1 MHRYKLNKLTCILI
15 KFHPVHILKVYD
27 VKPVRAKKT
36 LPNINLCETLC
47 IYVPMWFMYS
57 GHSYLTAQILSNK
70 KNPASAGFLKQ
81 HIKIY
86 FGSSATLI
94 LCAKSC
100 KWYLLS
106 LSEVPGMAA
115 TISALKLLRCAR
127 TIEETSVFFT
137 LVLNNAA
144 SCGGRF

>member
-1 MHRYKLNKLTCILI
+1 MCLCAYVV
-15 KFHPVHILKVYD
+15 PVF
-27 VKPVRAKKT
+27 RAFLFDPAT
-36 LPNINLCETLC
+36 
-47 IYVPMWFMYS
+47 
-57 GHSYLTAQILSNK
+57 QILSNK

-115 TISALKLLRCAR
+115 DNIS
-127 TIEETSVFFT
+127 S
-137 LVLNNAA
+137 
-144 SCGGRF
+144 